1 MMAGC
6 GHRAISADMSAHLVV
21 GIATRTAPEQS
32 ICRAY
37 VLSGAG
43 QGIALELS
51 DAARTGSID

>member
-1 MMAGC
+1 
-6 GHRAISADMSAHLVV
+6 MSAHLVV